1 MRLIWHLRVHFPLPI
16 LNTGNLPTHQA
27 SHPGPRGGEWGQE
40 TAFPV
45 GTEPALRR
53 GLIDNPLG
61 LFYFTRIFK
70 VLNFRKIAFLT
81 LDMASHGFI
90 RSVQAA
96 QKASSQLGKKHFVW
110 SLSWPFTRQPLPIP
124 TSETNAEA
132 AAALGQPISSL
143 PVILQEMGGQ
153 SGHPNPGAV
162 RCSSGPPRDRRWL
175 TKAHLS
181 CSVATVPPNGIQP
194 MCQPA
199 AAPVLGDCDISQAPC
214 DYTS

>member
-1 MRLIWHLRVHFPLPI
+1 MRLIWYLRVHFPLPI

-61 LFYFTRIFK
+61 LVYFTRIFK
-70 VLNFRKIAFLT
+70 VLNFRKIALLT

-90 RSVQAA
+90 RSVQTA

-110 SLSWPFTRQPLPIP
+110 SLSWPFTRHPLPIP

-132 AAALGQPISSL
+132 AGSGTAHIQFASHTIGDGWAKWTP
-143 PVILQEMGGQ
+143 Q
-153 SGHPNPGAV
+153 SRSRQMLFWPT
-162 RCSSGPPRDRRWL
+162 RR
-175 TKAHLS
+175 
-181 CSVATVPPNGIQP
+181 
-194 MCQPA
+194 
-199 AAPVLGDCDISQAPC
+199 
-214 DYTS
+214 